1 MIQYTAAAEAAARGL
16 AETALSEG
24 VDGRLVGLGGVEI
37 ALKPLGRSPHNRK
50 LLGEGVG
57 VGFVTSNMNGSFDL
71 HVTADGVVRHRKRD
85 GSWVGLRGGGQR
97 GLWCGDTVEFEGG
110 RFEYRLPRAARA

>member
-1 MIQYTAAAEAAARGL
+1 MDPYLGRVDPRGSEVIQYTAAAAATAREL
-16 AETALSEG
+16 AETAWFEG

-57 VGFVTSNMNGSFDL
+57 VGFVTSNMNGSFAL
-71 HVTADGVVRHRKRD
+71 ARD
-85 GSWVGLRGGGQR
+85 
-97 GLWCGDTVEFEGG
+97 C
-110 RFEYRLPRAARA
+110 